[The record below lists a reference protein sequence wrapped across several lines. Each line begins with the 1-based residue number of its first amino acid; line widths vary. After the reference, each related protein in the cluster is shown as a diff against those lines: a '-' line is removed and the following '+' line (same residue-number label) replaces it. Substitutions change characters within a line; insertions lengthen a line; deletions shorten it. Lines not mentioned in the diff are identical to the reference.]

1 MKGPNYRE
9 PCVINWNKV
18 VSCIIAGVTECQ
30 KDWARKENVDRA
42 VLNEW
47 SGSLLNLVR
56 NRVNKLK
63 KLNRFRYSSKK
74 SILNKPEAG
83 NYLQELH
90 DRYVFVP
97 TDKSSN
103 NIAVICKYS
112 SIKVLLKE
120 IGLFD
125 NKQKSAYIS
134 ISEMFHFF
142 RSCCSCIFLW
152 LLWSGKI

>member
-1 MKGPNYRE
+1 MYLYIYGRMTNHAPVKLQVFGIHIINIVENRDLRHLLMKGPNYRE

-74 SILNKPEAG
+74 SILNKPEIRK
-83 NYLQELH
+83 YLQELH
-90 DRYVFVP
+90 DRYALFLQIKLLTTLRSFV
-97 TDKSSN
+97 N
-103 NIAVICKYS
+103 
-112 SIKVLLKE
+112 
-120 IGLFD
+120 
-125 NKQKSAYIS
+125 
-134 ISEMFHFF
+134 
-142 RSCCSCIFLW
+142 
-152 LLWSGKI
+152 